1 MENAMQN
8 LGVNPSSYGL
18 ENHGIKDALFAH
30 WNLGTAALIE
40 NALSQREGLL
50 AAGGALVVRTG
61 LHTGRSPRDKFI
73 VKTPGLEEDIWWG
86 EVNQPMAPQQFEFLY
101 RRALAY
107 LQDKRLYVQDCF
119 AGADPRYRIPIR
131 VISQFAWH
139 SLFSRQLFVRPNWTE
154 TGSHV
159 PEFVVVAVPG
169 FHADPGV
176 DGTRS
181 EAYICVNFEKRL
193 VLIGGTEYG
202 GEIKK
207 SVFTIMNYLL
217 PTRGVLSMHCSAN
230 MGPTGD
236 VALFFGLSGT
246 GKTTLSADPQRRLIG
261 DDEHGWSDEG
271 IFNFEGGCYAKCIHL
286 SREAEP
292 QIWDAIRFG
301 TVLENV
307 AINLSTRIL
316 DFDDDTLTENTR
328 AAYPLTF
335 IANSVIP
342 SVAGHP
348 HNVFF
353 LTCDSFGVLP
363 PISRL
368 THAQARYHFI
378 SGYTAKVAGTE
389 TGVQEP
395 SATFSTCFGAPFLP
409 RHPTVYSKMLG
420 EKLARHGA
428 QTWLVNTGWTGG
440 PYGVGKRLGI
450 KETRALIAAAISGAL
465 DKVPYRKHPVF
476 DLDVPTECPGVP
488 SSILSPRDTWDDK
501 AAYDRTL
508 RRLAQLFAENFK
520 RFEEGAM
527 PETIAAGPKL
537 D

>member
-1 MENAMQN
+1 MQN
-8 LGVNPSSYGL
+8 LGVNPSRYGL
-18 ENHGIKDALFAH
+18 ENHGIKDALFVH

-50 AAGGALVVRTG
+50 AAGGAFVVRTG
-61 LHTGRSPRDKFI
+61 LHTGRSPRDKFV
-73 VKTPGLEEDIWWG
+73 VKTPGLEDDIWWG
-86 EVNQPMAPQQFEFLY
+86 EVNQPMAPQQFDLLY

-119 AGADPRYRIPIR
+119 AGADLRYRIPIR
-131 VISQFAWH
+131 VITQFAWH
-139 SLFSRQLFVRPNWTE
+139 SLFARQLFVRPDWTK
-154 TGSHV
+154 TGDHV
-159 PEFVVVAVPG
+159 PDFVILSVPG
-169 FHADPGV
+169 FHADPEV
-176 DGTRS
+176 DGTHS
-181 EAYICVNFEKRL
+181 EAYICVNFDKRI
-193 VLIGGTEYG
+193 VLIGGTEYA
-202 GEIKK
+202 GEMKK

-217 PTRGVLSMHCSAN
+217 PAKGVLSMHCSAN
-230 MGPTGD
+230 MGPAGD

-246 GKTTLSADPQRRLIG
+246 GKTTLSADPERRLIG
-261 DDEHGWSDEG
+261 DDEHGWSDDG

-286 SREAEP
+286 SKEAEP

-307 AINLSTRIL
+307 AINLSTRLL

-328 AAYPLTF
+328 AAFPLTF
-335 IANSVIP
+335 IADSVRP
-342 SVAGHP
+342 AVGGHP
-348 HNVFF
+348 RNVFF

-368 THAQARYHFI
+368 TPAQARYHFI

-389 TGVQEP
+389 AGIQEP

-428 QTWLVNTGWTGG
+428 RTWLVNTGWTGG
-440 PYGVGKRLGI
+440 PYGVGKRIGI

-465 DKVPYRKHPVF
+465 DTVPYRKHPVF

-488 SSILSPRDTWDDK
+488 AAILSPRDTWGDK

-508 RRLAQLFAENFK
+508 RRVAQLFVENFK
-520 RFEEGAM
+520 KFEAEAL
-527 PETIAAGPKL
+527 PDTLSAGPRL
-537 D
+537 DGAA